1 MLYDETQYFQK
12 FKEGDNQAFSFFYKR
27 FINDMYSYGKSLGAK
42 DNIVMD
48 AVQDVF
54 LKIFFSRPPI
64 QSVQHLK
71 YFLLKSLRNRMYDI
85 LKSSSVTM
93 SEPIDGEV
101 LNFTIKTTI
110 MEDIIQKED
119 REEIQRTIDKFLSI
133 LSPLQKEALYLRYI
147 QELDYPDIA
156 SMLNRSEDSIR
167 QLVFQAIHK
176 IRKEN
181 KILPMIVFINLLFNT
196 LR

>member
-181 KILPMIVFINLLFNT
+181 KILPMMVFINLLFNT

>member
-1 MLYDETQYFQK
+1 
-12 FKEGDNQAFSFFYKR
+12 
-27 FINDMYSYGKSLGAK
+27 
-42 DNIVMD
+42 
-48 AVQDVF
+48 
-54 LKIFFSRPPI
+54 
-64 QSVQHLK
+64 
-71 YFLLKSLRNRMYDI
+71 MYDI

-156 SMLNRSEDSIR
+156 SLLNRSEDSIR

>member
-12 FKEGDNQAFSFFYKR
+12 FKEGDNQAFSFFYRR

-64 QSVQHLK
+64 KSVQHLK